1 MESDRFRLRLRRFYE
16 VHNPSCLSSV
26 DAIWQTYRDREED
39 IFRVLV
45 DKYGPEP
52 VLQESIG
59 DSSRE
64 QIGGLNSPVG
74 RLSQPLNNLYLQ
86 KESQETT
93 RHTENT
99 RSPVGFEAESSSA
112 FKKFDANAANRVH
125 YPQSSILK
133 KEKNYNLKEKLIE
146 FYRTHN
152 SSMIPF
158 VDEVIENYNGNEKR
172 MFGDLHRQ
180 YRKAS
185 ELILPVTPSS
195 FDDAN
200 AVIKRL
206 SDALEIKTA
215 ETLAL
220 KKDKEC
226 IAEELHFSNKLRKE
240 SHENEKRLETQ
251 LVAAREQL
259 QACYDN
265 PELKIKTAELI
276 VLQKDKERLAKELD
290 ISNKLLEGVQEKEK
304 ALRSQLLSTTEE
316 LRAKEEFISDGARQR
331 DEAQITKNS
340 LQTELLTVRKECSG
354 LRSSVFNLGNRIR
367 VLEVEKQ
374 QLLEELKETEKRVFD
389 VGDLL
394 SKERQK
400 NHSLI
405 KEVNRLKL
413 TTGGALSKA
422 DFTTIVKEIE
432 KQFSEHY
439 ESELSQCRKE
449 MNDYYC
455 YAENQLRR
463 RDALIAELSVDR

>member
-1 MESDRFRLRLRRFYE
+1 MGDDLFRRRLRRFYE

-26 DAIWQTYRDREED
+26 DAIWQTYHDREED

-59 DSSRE
+59 GTSHE
-64 QIGGLNSPVG
+64 QICGLNSPLG
-74 RLSQPLNNLYLQ
+74 RMSPPLNNFYMQ
-86 KESQETT
+86 KESQKTT
-93 RHTENT
+93 EHTENT
-99 RSPVGFEAESSSA
+99 RNPVGPGAELSSA
-112 FKKFDANAANRVH
+112 FKNFDTNAAKRLH
-125 YPQSSILK
+125 YPQSTILK
-133 KEKNYNLKEKLIE
+133 NEKKCNLREKLID

-172 MFGDLHRQ
+172 MFGDLHCQ
-180 YRKAS
+180 YRMAN

-206 SDALEIKTA
+206 SDALEKKTA

-220 KKDKEC
+220 KKDKEY
-226 IAEELHFSNKLRKE
+226 IAEELNLSNKLRKE
-240 SHENEKRLETQ
+240 GHENEKRLETQ
-251 LVAAREQL
+251 LLTAREQL
-259 QACYDN
+259 QARYDN
-265 PELKIKTAELI
+265 PELEIKTAELI
-276 VLQKDKERLAKELD
+276 VVQKDKERLAKELD

-304 ALRSQLLSTTEE
+304 TLRSQLLSTAEE

-331 DEAQITKNS
+331 DEAQITRNC

-354 LRSSVFNLGNRIR
+354 LRSTVFNLGNRIR

-374 QLLEELKETEKRVFD
+374 QLLGELKEAEKRVFD
-389 VGDLL
+389 AGDLL

-400 NHSLI
+400 NFSLI

-413 TTGGALSKA
+413 TSGGTLSKA

-432 KQFSEHY
+432 KQISEHY
-439 ESELSQCRKE
+439 ESELTQCRKE
-449 MNDYYC
+449 INDYYC